1 MLRLDLEVSLST
13 RLRYTSAPPPAGIR
27 TGSILHRAAFHP
39 PSTVSQQENRI
50 ASILT
55 AITVRSQRYS
65 FLANPDLN
73 PGSVW
78 MTNFLLLND
87 YSTLE
92 DSSALISEFATLKQR
107 GIFLFC
113 NGHLQRILSGSRY
126 RRMYDYEHRD
136 FKRCVCEL
144 ALPRQ

>member
-1 MLRLDLEVSLST
+1 
-13 RLRYTSAPPPAGIR
+13 
-27 TGSILHRAAFHP
+27 
-39 PSTVSQQENRI
+39 
-50 ASILT
+50 
-55 AITVRSQRYS
+55 
-65 FLANPDLN
+65 
-73 PGSVW
+73 

-107 GIFLFC
+107 GILFC

-144 ALPRQ
+144 ALPRQWRSDDLFDFAVPGMQWAK